1 MLNRRDLI
9 RLAGAMTAAAGFILS
24 TSAAPRAQGTV
35 PSIDKRITYILP
47 QWLGFLSAPPAEV
60 SRQVSSLRSRIA
72 DGPRVRVGFTTYI
85 GVSMTPV
92 DPSDTQ
98 AVRTALAGTV
108 AQMDDAIAR

>member
-9 RLAGAMTAAAGFILS
+9 RFAGAMTAAAAFILS

-60 SRQVSSLRSRIA
+60 SRQVSSLRSRIGE
-72 DGPRVRVGFTTYI
+72 GPRVRVGFTTYI
-85 GVSMTPV
+85 NVAMAPA
-92 DPSDTQ
+92 DPSDT
-98 AVRTALAGTV
+98 APIRAALASAIG
-108 AQMDDAIAR
+108 QMDS